1 MILRI
6 WHGWT
11 KPEDATNCETLIR
24 QEITQGIPA
33 RQLTGYR
40 GAQLLRKRTAT
51 EVELVTMMWFDSLD
65 AVHAFAGAEYDAAVI
80 APKVRPLLS
89 RFDNTVE
96 HYEVR
101 ADQKPWTR
109 E

>member
-24 QEITQGIPA
+24 HELTQGA
-33 RQLTGYR
+33 AHQVAGYR

-51 EVELVTMMWFDSLD
+51 EVELITMIWFDSLD
-65 AVHAFAGAEYDAAVI
+65 AVRAFAGTEYDAAVI

-89 RFDNTVE
+89 RFDTTVE

-101 ADQKPWTR
+101 ADHKP
-109 E
+109 